1 MVSQSLLSFVFAALT
16 AAGVLGKPAVVQPV
30 ALMSRQ
36 EMESRVRIDAAR
48 TLLVAFED
56 VRVVEVAERM
66 WPDDRLGCDPREK
79 PAEAAPT
86 PGFRV
91 VVKVKTNRVTYH
103 TDRAGRVVRCAA
115 PAKKRG
121 IRMK

>member
-30 ALMSRQ
+30 ELMSRQ
-36 EMESRVRIDAAR
+36 EMESRVRIDASR
-48 TLLVAFED
+48 TLLVAFDD
-56 VRVVEVAERM
+56 VRVIEVSERT
-66 WPDDRLGCDPREK
+66 WPDERLGCITREQ

-115 PAKKRG
+115 PAEKLSTRTK
-121 IRMK
+121 